1 MWRRK
6 VSSTV
11 DFATFY
17 SQLVEENGMVSTVAV
32 STWSINNQPK
42 VTAFGSSSKIA
53 SWLQT
58 TLEANRTSLS
68 MSAF

>member
-17 SQLVEENGMVSTVAV
+17 SQLVEENGMVSAVAV
-32 STWSINNQPK
+32 STWSINNLPK
-42 VTAFGSSSKIA
+42 VAAFGSSSKIA
-53 SWLQT
+53 S
-58 TLEANRTSLS
+58 
-68 MSAF
+68 